1 MFTAKIKSK
10 GGGKMSKKYFLYPL
24 LVILLAATFFSG
36 CDDIGTGNLRGKI
49 FDRETGTTIN
59 RSVIVVIDGSPIT
72 VTNGE
77 YFFSNLA
84 AGNVNLQVKA
94 TGYNDATV
102 TAKVLGGKTTSKD
115 VYLQKKSMVPGGLAG
130 RILDR
135 DTSRVITTTA
145 NVALLGDRNYN
156 QRVSDGNFLFTG
168 IEPGSY
174 KLYVELAGYRPGYV
188 DVEVEEGAMGDQD
201 IYMIRLG

>member
-1 MFTAKIKSK
+1 MFITKIKSK
-10 GGGKMSKKYFLYPL
+10 GGGKMAKKYLLYPL
-24 LVILLAATFFSG
+24 LVIFLVVTFFSG
-36 CDDIGTGNLRGKI
+36 CADIDTGNLRGKI
-49 FDRETGTTIN
+49 FDRETGATIN
-59 RSVIVVIDGSPIT
+59 RSVTVIIEGSPIT

-77 YFFSNLA
+77 FFFSDLA
-84 AGNVNLQVKA
+84 VGNVNLQVKA

-115 VYLQKKSMVPGGLAG
+115 VYLQKKNMVPGGLAG
-130 RILDR
+130 RVLDR
-135 DTSRVITTTA
+135 DTSQVITTMA

-168 IEPGSY
+168 IEPGIY

-188 DVEVEEGAMGDQD
+188 DVEVEEGVMGDQD